1 MMIFF
6 KVVDETKTREAFQQP
21 LLKRNGLENETS
33 SKQNGHVT
41 SSFSPKLGWKD
52 SSSSSSSFCGDRS
65 GLIQKD
71 RRQLLCNNNNT
82 NNTINANTSD
92 LPPKCQK
99 LIQVSEWPRKDGPLK
114 LSLLGVGG
122 GSGGGGDISDGDI
135 CNCGS
140 FGNVTTIASSQYD
153 SLPKS
158 LARYPTHHQDGLSGC
173 GVGKSPSAS
182 STYGT
187 LPKTKF
193 YEIDHNNDTYNNKSG
208 TLITKGISGSR
219 NVTFGTPPTRD
230 CSPPVNYLPRNGLV
244 MYRTC
249 RDDFTQQHHHQH
261 PQHPTS
267 HRGFQQQQQNNFG
280 IIHPGVS
287 FFFFYFLFR
296 LFPPPSPPSFYFI
309 NFFFFF
315 FPRWMMCSSKEKGYK
330 CSGRSEREC
339 QHHHPHPHQIDS
351 REIRDKND
359 DALGILLVRLD
370 QLAAECDR
378 AQGQG
383 GGHHINEEKFQVIFF
398 LLFQYQ
404 GRVKDEYRKP

>member
-1 MMIFF
+1 MMMIFF

-21 LLKRNGLENETS
+21 LMKRNGLENETS

-52 SSSSSSSFCGDRS
+52 SSSFCGDRS

-122 GSGGGGDISDGDI
+122 GSGGGGDVSDGDI

-158 LARYPTHHQDGLSGC
+158 LARYPTHHQDGLSGF
-173 GVGKSPSAS
+173 GVGKSPLAS

-230 CSPPVNYLPRNGLV
+230 SSPPVNYLPRNGLV

-287 FFFFYFLFR
+287 FFFFISGFVYFPL
-296 LFPPPSPPSFYFI
+296 PPPQVFILLISFS
-309 NFFFFF
+309 FF
-315 FPRWMMCSSKEKGYK
+315 FPDG
-330 CSGRSEREC
+330 
-339 QHHHPHPHQIDS
+339 
-351 REIRDKND
+351 
-359 DALGILLVRLD
+359 
-370 QLAAECDR
+370 
-378 AQGQG
+378 
-383 GGHHINEEKFQVIFF
+383 
-398 LLFQYQ
+398 
-404 GRVKDEYRKP
+404 